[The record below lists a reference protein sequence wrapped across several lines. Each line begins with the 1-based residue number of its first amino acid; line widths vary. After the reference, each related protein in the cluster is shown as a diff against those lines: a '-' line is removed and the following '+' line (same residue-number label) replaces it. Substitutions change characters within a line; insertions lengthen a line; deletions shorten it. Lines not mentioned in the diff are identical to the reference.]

1 MNYFIQDLNVF
12 YTTIYGGLAIGF
24 LFDINRSLKNNF
36 KFINKLSFL
45 FDILFWIL
53 VTLTI
58 FIVVSATSKFELR
71 YYHFIALVVGFVLY
85 YNTISKFILK
95 FNNVVIS
102 FLKSFI
108 KKLVLS
114 IVGILENLYYTI
126 VYSLHLLFDMIF
138 YIPSVIFTKKGK
150 SSKKPLV
157 KKKTK
162 KGV

>member
-12 YTTIYGGLAIGF
+12 YATIYGGLAIGF

-95 FNNVVIS
+95 FNNIVIS

-114 IVGILENLYYTI
+114 IVGILENLYYII

-138 YIPSVIFTKKGK
+138 YIPSVIFTEKGK